1 MGSENYSL
9 ISGDWNQIYNKLQ
22 ENQVIHKY
30 DVLLMSEVIYD
41 VENYTKI
48 LDLIINLLGQG
59 GYCLI
64 ASKVFYFGVG
74 GSIAEFLEF
83 AEKNYLNL
91 FNFDIVN

>member
-30 DVLLMSEVIYD
+30 DVLIMSEVIYD

-48 LDLIINLLGQG
+48 H
-59 GYCLI
+59 
-64 ASKVFYFGVG
+64 VF
-74 GSIAEFLEF
+74 FLF
-83 AEKNYLNL
+83 
-91 FNFDIVN
+91 I